1 MRDLEGA
8 RRSRCV
14 THPLTRTARRRHLGS
29 HVFSHKQDVGPV
41 LIGPR
46 TKGMNEM
53 TNTRALVLT
62 TLLFASIA
70 SGPRAIAADGEF
82 RLPDLASK
90 LDRRQAGYYRVK
102 IGDVNVTA
110 LSDGTLLLDP
120 SFLHGD
126 RETIDLLLAKNFVKP
141 PIDGSVN
148 AFLIEAGPRLILVD
162 AGTGTLFGP
171 AANKLPASLHAAGYQ
186 PEQITDVLI
195 THIHTDHSGGLLV
208 DGKVVYPNAVV
219 HVEKRELDYWLDAEQ
234 MAKARPE
241 HKRFFVEAE
250 QTMRPFLSAKKVRT
264 FSGATELFPGIR
276 SIPAYGHTP
285 GHTCYS
291 LESKGEK
298 IVFWGDLIH
307 AAQVQ
312 FESPNVTI
320 LFDADPVAAAAA
332 RDKAFADAASN
343 SYYVAPAH
351 MSFPGI
357 GRLRKEGSIYRWYP
371 ILYVN
376 DAPTGSR

>member
-1 MRDLEGA
+1 MN
-8 RRSRCV
+8 
-14 THPLTRTARRRHLGS
+14 TIRTS
-29 HVFSHKQDVGPV
+29 V
-41 LIGPR
+41 LSAVLAVSCAAG
-46 TKGMNEM
+46 
-53 TNTRALVLT
+53 TNTL
-62 TLLFASIA
+62 
-70 SGPRAIAADGEF
+70 AAEGEF
-82 RLPDLASK
+82 KLPELPAK
-90 LDRRQAGYYRVK
+90 LDKSQAGYYRVK

-126 RETIDLLLAKNFVKP
+126 RKKIDSLLTKNFVKP

-148 AFLIEAGPRLILVD
+148 AFLIEAGSRLILVD

-171 AANKLPASLHAAGYQ
+171 AANKLPASLRAAGYQ

-208 DGKVVYPNAVV
+208 GGKMTYPNAVV
-219 HVEKRELDYWLDAEQ
+219 HVEKRELDYWLDKQQ
-234 MAKARPE
+234 MAKARTE
-241 HKRFFVEAE
+241 QKRFFTEAE
-250 QTMRPFLSAKKVRT
+250 ETMRPFVSANKIRT

-285 GHTCYS
+285 GHTFYS

-312 FESPNVTI
+312 FESPLVTI
-320 LFDADPVAAAAA
+320 LFDADPAAAAAA
-332 RDKAFADAASN
+332 RTKAFADAAAN

-357 GRLRKEGSIYRWYP
+357 GRLRKEGAVYRWYP
-371 ILYVN
+371 VLYIN
-376 DAPTGSR
+376 DAHTGSR

>member
-1 MRDLEGA
+1 MASTPTERMTTIRTSALAALLAISGA
-8 RRSRCV
+8 AG
-14 THPLTRTARRRHLGS
+14 TG
-29 HVFSHKQDVGPV
+29 
-41 LIGPR
+41 
-46 TKGMNEM
+46 
-53 TNTRALVLT
+53 TRAAEGD
-62 TLLFASIA
+62 FH
-70 SGPRAIAADGEF
+70 
-82 RLPDLASK
+82 LPEHPAK
-90 LDRRQAGYYRVK
+90 LDKSQAGYYRVK

-120 SFLHGD
+120 AFLRGD
-126 RETIDLLLAKNFVKP
+126 RKKIDVLLAKNFVKP

-148 AFLIEAGPRLILVD
+148 AFLIEAGPKLILVD

-171 AANKLPASLHAAGYQ
+171 AANKLPASLRAAGYQ

-208 DGKVVYPNAVV
+208 DGKMVYLNAVI
-219 HVEKRELDYWLDAEQ
+219 HVEKRELDYWLDPQQKE
-234 MAKARPE
+234 KARPE
-241 HKRFFVEAE
+241 QKRFFVEAE
-250 QTMRPFLSAKKVRT
+250 ETMRPFLLANKVKP
-264 FSGATELFPGIR
+264 FSGAMELFPGIR

-285 GHTCYS
+285 GHTFYS

-298 IVFWGDLIH
+298 IVFWGDILH

-312 FESPNVTI
+312 FESPSVTI
-320 LFDADPVAAAAA
+320 LFDADPAAAAAA
-332 RDKAFADAASN
+332 RKKAFADAADS

-357 GRLRKEGSIYRWYP
+357 GRLRKEGSTYRWYP

-376 DAPTGSR
+376 DAHTGSR

>member
-1 MRDLEGA
+1 M
-8 RRSRCV
+8 
-14 THPLTRTARRRHLGS
+14 TITRTAMLAALLLVSSTAG
-29 HVFSHKQDVGPV
+29 
-41 LIGPR
+41 
-46 TKGMNEM
+46 
-53 TNTRALVLT
+53 TRAL
-62 TLLFASIA
+62 
-70 SGPRAIAADGEF
+70 AADGDF
-82 RLPDLASK
+82 HLPVVPAK
-90 LDRRQAGYYRVK
+90 LDKSQAGYYRVK

-110 LSDGTLLLDP
+110 LSDGTLLLPP
-120 SFLHGD
+120 SFLRGD
-126 RETIDLLLAKNFVKP
+126 RKQIDVLLAKNFVKP

-148 AFLIEAGPRLILVD
+148 AFLIEAGPKLILVD

-171 AANKLPASLHAAGYQ
+171 AANKLPASLRAAGYQ

-208 DGKVVYPNAVV
+208 DGKMVYPNAVV
-219 HVEKRELDYWLDAEQ
+219 HVEKRELDYWLNPQQ

-241 HKRFFVEAE
+241 QKRFFVEAE
-250 QTMRPFLSAKKVRT
+250 ATMRPFLSANKVEP
-264 FSGATELFPGIR
+264 FSGATELFPGIK

-285 GHTCYS
+285 GHSFYS

-298 IVFWGDLIH
+298 IVFWGDIIH

-312 FESPNVTI
+312 FESPSVTI
-320 LFDADPVAAAAA
+320 LFDADPAAAAA
-332 RDKAFADAASN
+332 TRQKAFADAAAK

-357 GRLRKEGSIYRWYP
+357 GRLRKDGSIYRWYP

-376 DAPTGSR
+376 DAHTRPR